1 MLYVDAQ
8 LVDLKAARD
17 YKPQRRTI
25 RRYHRGVRG
34 AIPASSPGSLGSP
47 TVANAEKGE
56 NIYRVIFDRI
66 AERVFGT
73 SRPEDDSA

>member
-1 MLYVDAQ
+1 
-8 LVDLKAARD
+8 
-17 YKPQRRTI
+17 
-25 RRYHRGVRG
+25 
-34 AIPASSPGSLGSP
+34 
-47 TVANAEKGE
+47 VANAEKGE